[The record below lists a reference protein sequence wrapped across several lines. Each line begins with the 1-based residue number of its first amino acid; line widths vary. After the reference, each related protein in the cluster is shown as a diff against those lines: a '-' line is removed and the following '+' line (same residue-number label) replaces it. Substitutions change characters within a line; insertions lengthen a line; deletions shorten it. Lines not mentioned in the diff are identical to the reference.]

1 MSMDLGQLTQMTT
14 WLDEE
19 QRGSKAELTRLHQLV
34 EAQQVELEDQARVI
48 QDFERRMSGLQTQLS
63 RASSLEVALGQ
74 LKEEVVQMIAQADER
89 RQQEAREAERVRSIE
104 RDNVSQAI
112 NEIRRDLQRLPRLD
126 EENALRKAEQRRMSE
141 SLLDFQQSFTSL
153 SQEVENR
160 LRGLSFIEDGRQQD
174 LKRIARLQQESL
186 EALKR
191 IEQHDSRLQRNEDV
205 LQRQERDS
213 NELKALVSQLRTEQ
227 REFIEGQLLESEQR
241 KREMAEWIEA
251 LEAQAKSMEGFSARM
266 QEFTESYREDR
277 NVVENIE
284 RFQEQIRRDQTQV
297 AELQRLSEERQKRQ
311 LEEWQEENEKRW
323 RKELLSWE
331 HQWAEQGKRNKQ
343 SSDHFTEVEAR
354 IEQHR
359 AEIDAA
365 WSLLEW
371 QATYQTQESRRW
383 LGEITNKLQ
392 GRPKKE

>member
-19 QRGSKAELTRLHQLV
+19 QRSSKSELNRLHQLV
-34 EAQQVELEDQARVI
+34 EAQQIELEDQARVI
-48 QDFERRMSGLQTQLS
+48 QDFERRMSGLQTQTA
-63 RASSLEVALGQ
+63 RANSLEVALGQ

-89 RQQEAREAERVRSIE
+89 RQHEAREAERVRSIE

-112 NEIRRDLQRLPRLD
+112 NELRRDLQRLPRLD

-141 SLLDFQQSFTSL
+141 SLLDFQQSFASL
-153 SQEVENR
+153 SQEVENK

-227 REFIEGQLLESEQR
+227 REFVESQLLEAEQR

-251 LEAQAKSMEGFSARM
+251 LEAQANKMEGFSARI
-266 QEFTESYREDR
+266 QEFTESFREDR
-277 NVVENIE
+277 NVVESIQ

-297 AELQRLSEERQKRQ
+297 AELQRLSEDRQKRQ

-331 HQWAEQGKRNKQ
+331 HQWAEQAKRNKQ
-343 SSDHFTEVEAR
+343 ASDRVREVEAR
-354 IEQHR
+354 IEQHQ

-365 WSLLEW
+365 WRFLEW

-392 GRPKKE
+392 ERPKKE

>member
-19 QRGSKAELTRLHQLV
+19 QRSSKAELSRLHQLV
-34 EAQQVELEDQARVI
+34 QSQQVAMEDQARVM
-48 QDFERRMSGLQTQLS
+48 QDFERRMSGLQTQTS
-63 RASSLEVALGQ
+63 RAAGLEVALQQ
-74 LKEEVVQMIAQADER
+74 LKEEVAQMIAQADQR
-89 RQQEAREAERVRSIE
+89 RQQEMREAERVRAIE

-141 SLLDFQQSFTSL
+141 SFLDFQQKFASL
-153 SQEVENR
+153 SKEVENR

-191 IEQHDSRLQRNEDV
+191 LEQHDSRLQRNEDV
-205 LQRQERDS
+205 QQRQERDS

-251 LEAQAKSMEGFSARM
+251 LQVQAKKMEAFSARM
-266 QEFTESYREDR
+266 QEFTESFREDR
-277 NVVENIE
+277 NVVDNIQ

-297 AELQRLSEERQKRQ
+297 AELQRLGEDRQRRQ

-323 RKELLSWE
+323 HKELLRWE

-343 SSDHFTEVEAR
+343 DDDHFGELGAR
-354 IEQHR
+354 IDQHR

-365 WSLLEW
+365 WRLLEW
-371 QATYQTQESRRW
+371 QVTYQTQESRRW
-383 LGEITNKLQ
+383 LGEITSKLQ
-392 GRPKKE
+392 ERPKKE

>member
-19 QRGSKAELTRLHQLV
+19 QRSSKSELTRLRQLV

-48 QDFERRMSGLQTQLS
+48 QDFERRMSGLQTQTA
-63 RASSLEVALGQ
+63 RATSLEVALQQ
-74 LKEEVVQMIAQADER
+74 LKDEVVQMIAQADER

-112 NEIRRDLQRLPRLD
+112 NELRRDLQRLPRLD
-126 EENALRKAEQRRMSE
+126 EENALRKAEQRRLSE
-141 SLLDFQQSFTSL
+141 SLLDFQQKFTSL

-160 LRGLSFIEDGRQQD
+160 LRSLSFIEDGRQQD

-241 KREMAEWIEA
+241 KREMTGWIEA
-251 LEAQAKSMEGFSARM
+251 LEAQAKKMEGFSARI
-266 QEFTESYREDR
+266 QEFTESFREDR
-277 NVVENIE
+277 NVVESIE

-343 SSDHFTEVEAR
+343 SGDHFAEVEAW

-365 WSLLEW
+365 WRLLEW

-392 GRPKKE
+392 ERPKKE

>member
-19 QRGSKAELTRLHQLV
+19 QRSSKSELTRLHQLL

-48 QDFERRMSGLQTQLS
+48 QDFERRMSGLQTQVS
-63 RASSLEVALGQ
+63 RASSLEVSLEQ
-74 LKEEVVQMIAQADER
+74 LKEEVVQMIAQADDR
-89 RQQEAREAERVRSIE
+89 RQQEMREAERVRSIE
-104 RDNVSQAI
+104 RDNVSQAL

-126 EENALRKAEQRRMSE
+126 EENALRKAEQRRLSE
-141 SLLDFQQSFTSL
+141 SLLDFQQRFTSL

-213 NELKALVSQLRTEQ
+213 NELKALVSQLHTEQ
-227 REFIEGQLLESEQR
+227 REFIERQLLEGEQR

-251 LEAQAKSMEGFSARM
+251 LEAQAKKMDGFSARM
-266 QEFTESYREDR
+266 QEFTESFREDR
-277 NVVENIE
+277 DVVENIK

-297 AELQRLSEERQKRQ
+297 AELQRLGEGRQKRQ

-323 RKELLSWE
+323 RKELLGWE
-331 HQWAEQGKRNKQ
+331 HQWAEQGKHNKRA
-343 SSDHFTEVEAR
+343 SDHFSEVEAR
-354 IEQHR
+354 LEQHR

-365 WSLLEW
+365 WRFLEW
-371 QATYQTQESRRW
+371 QSTYQTQESRRW
-383 LGEITNKLQ
+383 LGELTNKLQ
-392 GRPKKE
+392 ERPKKE

>member
-19 QRGSKAELTRLHQLV
+19 QRSSKSELTRLHQLV

-48 QDFERRMSGLQTQLS
+48 QDFERRMSGLQTQTT
-63 RASSLEVALGQ
+63 RANSLEVALGQ

-191 IEQHDSRLQRNEDV
+191 VEQHDSRLQRNEDV

-213 NELKALVSQLRTEQ
+213 SELKSLVSQLRTEQ
-227 REFIEGQLLESEQR
+227 REFIEGQLLEAEQR

-251 LEAQAKSMEGFSARM
+251 LEAQAKKMEDFSARI
-266 QEFTESYREDR
+266 QEFTESFREDR
-277 NVVENIE
+277 NVVESIE

-297 AELQRLSEERQKRQ
+297 AELQRLGEDRQKRQ

-323 RKELLSWE
+323 RKELLRWE

-343 SSDHFTEVEAR
+343 AGDRFDEVEAR

-365 WSLLEW
+365 WRLLEW

-392 GRPKKE
+392 ERPKKE